1 MNMNSR
7 VARLDEE
14 FKVVSVGF
22 PSAKGEISYRSP
34 GSPLPNDDE
43 CEFGG
48 LSGPGSFFGH
58 DLTNLVDRIW
68 QRYFI
73 LHALDGMRLLTMNC
87 SNLNILD
94 SRKFPF
100 RNPVSEKDNTL
111 RQQATVCILE
121 PLERLLKAE

>member
-14 FKVVSVGF
+14 FKVVSVGP
-22 PSAKGEISYRSP
+22 PSAKGEISYRP
-34 GSPLPNDDE
+34 PNSPLPNNDE

-48 LSGPGSFFGH
+48 LSGPGSLFGQ

-73 LHALDGMRLLTMNC
+73 YAARMGWHETTHHELLQPQHPG
-87 SNLNILD
+87 L
-94 SRKFPF
+94 
-100 RNPVSEKDNTL
+100 
-111 RQQATVCILE
+111 
-121 PLERLLKAE
+121 